1 MILVKWS
8 FELVD
13 GRHKNSMAVAL
24 QIIDTKDHSL
34 QQCQCTSRLF
44 FFAKLTM
51 TMLVDGGL
59 PKQRDNS
66 FEKAALTEL
75 LWGCN
80 QSAIVSPHL
89 TFWHR
94 FQEAGVLIIST
105 KTFETETLRVQDVL
119 IWDQKEQKWS
129 KFSKRIIQQE
139 TFIESVNMIQL
150 LITALYYFALM
161 SDKYKYINR
170 DRQSMGTC
178 ICIFKSIVFV
188 SPCVFAS
195 QCKWIWTK
203 GRSNGEIVV

>member
-1 MILVKWS
+1 M
-8 FELVD
+8 
-13 GRHKNSMAVAL
+13 H
-24 QIIDTKDHSL
+24 
-34 QQCQCTSRLF
+34 QQVV

-129 KFSKRIIQQE
+129 KLSKKIIQQE

-170 DRQSMGTC
+170 DRQSMGTY